1 MSLLKEMNDVVSMQ
15 QPNVRAEMQT
25 LAKYWI
31 ENGSD
36 MTDDEI
42 REAIGNDLE
51 QLEYTPEQVNEMV
64 PQVMK
69 MVRGGNF

>member
-1 MSLLKEMNDVVSMQ
+1 MSLLKEMNDMAVTQ
-15 QPNVRAEMQT
+15 QQNVRSEMQT

-64 PQVMK
+64 PHVMK
-69 MVRGGNF
+69 MVRGENF